1 MVYYQLQ
8 GNIKRKSHNE
18 YGLKAKRLTAQ
29 SNAMSTA
36 NLLSCAFKIQKEGHQ
51 LETIYAK
58 NA

>member
-36 NLLSCAFKIQKEGHQ
+36 NLLSCTLKAQKEGHQ
-51 LETIYAK
+51 
-58 NA
+58 

>member
-29 SNAMSTA
+29 SNSMSTA
-36 NLLSCAFKIQKEGHQ
+36 NLLSCALEVQKEGHQ
-51 LETIYAK
+51 
-58 NA
+58 

>member
-29 SNAMSTA
+29 SNSMSTA
-36 NLLSCAFKIQKEGHQ
+36 NLLSCALKVQKEGHQ
-51 LETIYAK
+51 
-58 NA
+58 

>member
-1 MVYYQLQ
+1 MVYYPLQ

-29 SNAMSTA
+29 SNAMGTID
-36 NLLSCAFKIQKEGHQ
+36 LLSCALKVQKEGHQ
-51 LETIYAK
+51 LDTIYAK